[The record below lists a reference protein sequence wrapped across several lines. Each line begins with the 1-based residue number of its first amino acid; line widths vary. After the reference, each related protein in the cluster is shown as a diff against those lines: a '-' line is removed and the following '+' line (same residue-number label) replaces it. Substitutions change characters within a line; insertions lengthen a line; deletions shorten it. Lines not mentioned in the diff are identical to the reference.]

1 LSDSGDASRHRP
13 VIAYADGPD
22 SARSAPAAI
31 ADVAGL
37 GPHDVLMGWTPAD
50 RPWLA
55 SPTLRG
61 RTVVAGY
68 ALAAAVADHRIEYL
82 PVRLSAVPRLV
93 SGIVRPEVAVVAG
106 VRRGRDLVFAGG
118 PGWGPAVA
126 RAADQVVV
134 ELHDDVADLGGPP
147 IPGQIVTTVDA
158 PGHDDPPP
166 EPRRPD
172 AVDLEIGRKV
182 VSLLPDDPTVQL
194 GPGGI
199 AAAIVASIDR
209 PVRIWSGLITDAM
222 AGLAERGLLADRA
235 VAAYTWGGRPIAQL
249 AAAGSLR
256 LLPVEETHNSGR
268 ISAIDRFVA
277 CNTALQVGLDGSV
290 NVERVGGRLVTGIG
304 GHPDFC
310 AGAIGSD
317 GGLSVIALRS
327 TTRRG
332 ASTIVTTPEVVSTP
346 RCDVEVVV
354 TEHGIAELRGVDDD
368 ERARRLVAIAAP
380 EHRRALQA

>member
-1 LSDSGDASRHRP
+1 MVHDQP

-22 SARSAPAAI
+22 SARSAPTAI
-31 ADVAGL
+31 TGVTGVGAHEVFL
-37 GPHDVLMGWTPAD
+37 GWTPAD
-50 RPWLA
+50 RSWLA

-61 RTVVAGY
+61 RTVIPGY
-68 ALAAAVADHRIEYL
+68 ALANAVAEHRLEYV
-82 PVRLSAVPRLV
+82 PVRLSGVPRLV
-93 SGIVRPEVAVVAG
+93 AGVLRPEIAVVPG
-106 VRRGRDLVFAGG
+106 VRRGGELVFAGG

-134 ELHDDVADLGGPP
+134 ELRDESADLGGPP
-147 IPGQIVTTVDA
+147 IPGEIAATVDA
-158 PGHDDPPP
+158 PGPDDPPP
-166 EPRRPD
+166 PLRQPD
-172 AVDLEIGRKV
+172 AVDLEIGRNV
-182 VSLLPDDPTVQL
+182 VSLLPVDPTLQF

-199 AAAIVASIDR
+199 AAAIVACIER
-209 PVRIWSGLITDAM
+209 PVRIWSGLITDTT
-222 AGLAERGLLADRA
+222 AGLADRGLLADRA
-235 VAAYTWGGRPIAQL
+235 VAAYTWGGEPVARL
-249 AAAGSLR
+249 AAAGSLL
-256 LLPVEETHNSGR
+256 LLPVEETHDIGR

-304 GHPDFC
+304 GHPDFS
-310 AGAIGSD
+310 AGAVGSE

-332 ASTIVTTPEVVSTP
+332 VSTIVTTPEVVSTP

-354 TEHGIAELRGVDDD
+354 TEHGIADLRGVDDD

-380 EHRRALQA
+380 EHRGALHA